1 MDDAQK
7 KETEQNAKE
16 ITEPQ
21 PETAAGEE
29 AAEDKT
35 RQKTGKIKEKEFSM
49 RWHLKVLAVIY
60 AALFVFYLVL
70 KFTLE

>member
-7 KETEQNAKE
+7 KETEQKTQD
-16 ITEPQ
+16 ITQPQ
-21 PETAAGEE
+21 AETAGGREG
-29 AAEDKT
+29 AEDKT
-35 RQKTGKIKEKEFSM
+35 RQKTGKIKEKEFSL

-60 AALFVFYLVL
+60 AVLFVFYLVL